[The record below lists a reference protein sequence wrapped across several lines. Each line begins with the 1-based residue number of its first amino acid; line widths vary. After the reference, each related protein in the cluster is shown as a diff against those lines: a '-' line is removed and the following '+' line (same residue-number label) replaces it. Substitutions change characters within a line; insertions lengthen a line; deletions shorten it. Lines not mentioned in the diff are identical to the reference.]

1 MWQTYAIDGRR
12 VEVEL
17 APDGTWHV
25 HCAGSPEV
33 ADADLRRAL
42 AGAVGPGSGV
52 LGGGGIERS
61 DWRSW
66 IEGHAEQMERESGSV
81 SHGSAAAGDGG

>member
-17 APDGTWHV
+17 EPDGTWRV
-25 HCAGSPEV
+25 RCAGGPDV

-42 AGAVGPGSGV
+42 AGAVGPESEL
-52 LGGGGIERS
+52 LGGGGAERS
-61 DWRSW
+61 SWRAW
-66 IEGHAEQMERESGSV
+66 IDEHADQMERESG
-81 SHGSAAAGDGG
+81 GSAA